1 MSVLATE
8 STTGIQP
15 SAPTEWCYISGRVS
29 VLETMFLNRS
39 FFDGLLRSRSVSD
52 ARSALAKTQYRQLFT
67 TDESLRVYARAL
79 DIYSEELKAGIL
91 QDAPPHVLVSFF
103 DVKRR
108 YTLFRT
114 LFLRFTARG
123 ASAAELESTFD
134 TLTENPAET
143 ETLSAHRAQLKQREA
158 PQHADSVARSLFLDS
173 AACTFLLHLAG
184 AAPEPAVSSLL
195 RTMAVLRTWAAV
207 LRNCWNGTSA
217 EVVQRWFIMPEMY
230 AGMITA
236 AVHQAESNPVDAIS
250 GFIPDAVYQRLRS
263 AGSENLRRDIDVYIG
278 EAIRDD
284 ILMCRH
290 NPYGPEKVLAYL
302 VGYTVEQENLRL
314 ALASVIEGID
324 SGVVAGRLRR
334 DYA

>member
-1 MSVLATE
+1 M
-8 STTGIQP
+8 
-15 SAPTEWCYISGRVS
+15 
-29 VLETMFLNRS
+29 
-39 FFDGLLRSRSVSD
+39 SD

-67 TDESLRVYARAL
+67 SDESLRVYARAL

-114 LFLRFTARG
+114 LFLRFNARG
-123 ASAAELESTFD
+123 ASVAELESVFD
-134 TLTENPAET
+134 TLTENPAEA
-143 ETLSAHRAQLKQREA
+143 EALSAHRAQLKLREA

-173 AACTFLLHLAG
+173 AACTLLLHLAG
-184 AAPEPAVSSLL
+184 AATEPVVSSLL
-195 RTMAVLRTWAAV
+195 HTMAVLSTWAAV

-217 EVVQRWFIMPEMY
+217 EVVQRWFIVPEMY

-236 AVHQAESNPVDAIS
+236 SVHQAESNPVDAIS
-250 GFIPDAVYQRLRS
+250 GFVPDAVYQRLRS

-290 NPYGPEKVLAYL
+290 IPYGPEKVLAYL

-314 ALASVIEGID
+314 VLASVIEGID